1 MNGNSPVQS
10 LIAATERW
18 IQQPFTQM
26 MDLTQV
32 FLLTGLVIVSVIL
45 WSRVLA
51 HIGE

>member
-1 MNGNSPVQS
+1 MNGGTTLQN

-18 IQQPFTQM
+18 IQQPFTQT

-32 FLLTGLVIVSVIL
+32 FLLVGLIIVSAFL
-45 WSRVLA
+45 WSRLLA